1 MDVTVRTGGTKA
13 VSGVATAAFSLQSA
27 QGEHACILLHGEGKD
42 ANVRSLKEECQSI
55 MENALLGVEG
65 DAWTRLDGT
74 LKELNGLFKGF
85 LVAGT
90 FDELHAAVALL
101 DTTGTLH
108 ISASGR
114 AEGYLVRDGSANQIT
129 EVNKGKPL
137 AAFVHI
143 SSGQLEPGDSVVIAT
158 HRLLRAITP
167 AQLVQMTS
175 EHGDRVN
182 AAIIDALESEKESAA
197 LCTMH
202 VAGGSSASVSKD
214 EEPAARADKSAP
226 RSRMA
231 LPSRRA
237 PRRGG
242 SGGVMGVLQNM
253 TGRLQPLLDSATRAG
268 SSLGKQ
274 GAALLEKTG
283 GLEAL
288 QKKGKGF
295 LSDLKDPKRKRKAH
309 FLLLAAALA
318 VFVVVWSGFTFM
330 TSNERS
336 KTKTE
341 LAALMTQ
348 IDEELRTA
356 DNRKLAGDMDGA
368 NTILQAAEERARQV
382 LSNETGLYRTE
393 ATTLLEKIQAKQEE
407 INNILRVPLGAPLV
421 SLAAKDEA
429 ATAQGLINVGD
440 SEFVVYDRQNAYR
453 VILSRLDDAKRLTED
468 DLILMG
474 TNFDRYKS
482 QVFMTS
488 GNGVVELSGNDVT
501 PMKTD
506 DPNGWIT
513 GKDME
518 TYLRYLYVLAPDK
531 KQIYKYERLTNRYT
545 APVQYNVNGD
555 LTGALDMAIDTSVYV
570 VKEGGVVLKL
580 LRGETQP
587 FAIRHAPE
595 DVLKDVTKLYK
606 VSEGGNFYFL
616 DPVKNRV
623 IVATD
628 GGTTGESS
636 YLRQYIVK
644 GDQLGVLQDL
654 YVDPEESHL
663 YLMDEKRVYVVDLA
677 K

>member
-1 MDVTVRTGGTKA
+1 MDVTVRTGGTKTMD
-13 VSGVATAAFSLQSA
+13 GVATASFSLESGN
-27 QGEHACILLHGEGKD
+27 GEHACFLLHAEGKN
-42 ANVRSLKEECQSI
+42 ANARSLKEECSSI
-55 MENALLGVEG
+55 LQNALLGVEG

-85 LVAGT
+85 MVAGT

-114 AEGYLVRDGSANQIT
+114 AEGYLIRDGGANQIT
-129 EVNKGKPL
+129 EINKGKPV

-143 SSGQLEPGDSVVIAT
+143 SSGQLEPGDTVVIAT
-158 HRLLRAITP
+158 HRLLRAITA
-167 AQLVQMTS
+167 AQLAEMTES
-175 EHGDRVN
+175 HGDRVLHE
-182 AAIIDALESEKESAA
+182 IVDTLDSEKESAA
-197 LCTMH
+197 LASFH
-202 VAGGSSASVSKD
+202 IAGGSSA
-214 EEPAARADKSAP
+214 AAPVEREQAAPP

-231 LPSRRA
+231 LPTRRGGTRRA
-237 PRRGG
+237 PA
-242 SGGVMGVLQNM
+242 GGVMGTLQSI
-253 TGRLQPLLDSATRAG
+253 TGRLQPLMDSAAKAG

-274 GAALLEKTG
+274 GVALFEKTG

-318 VFVVVWSGFTFM
+318 VFVVVWAGFTLM

-341 LAALMTQ
+341 LATLMTQ

-356 DNRKLAGDMDGA
+356 DNRKLAGDMDAA
-368 NTILQAAEERARQV
+368 NSILQAAEERARQV
-382 LSNETGLYRTE
+382 LGNESGLYRVE
-393 ATTLLEKIQAKQEE
+393 ASDLLDRIRAKQEE
-407 INNILRVPLGAPLV
+407 INNILRAPVRVLV
-421 SLAAKDEA
+421 SMASKDSSI
-429 ATAQGLINVGD
+429 TAQGIISVGEG
-440 SEFVVYDRQNAYR
+440 EFVVFDRQNSYR
-453 VILSRLDDAKRLTED
+453 VILNRLDDAKRLTED
-468 DLILMG
+468 DLILLG
-474 TNFDRYKS
+474 TNFPRYKS
-482 QVFMTS
+482 QVFMTT
-488 GNGVVELSGNDVT
+488 GNSVLELSGNDVT

-555 LTGALDMAIDTSVYV
+555 LTGALDMVIDTSVYV
-570 VKEGGVVLKL
+570 IKEGGVVLKL

-595 DVLKDVTKLYK
+595 DVLKDVTKVFK
-606 VSEGGNFYFL
+606 VTEGGNFYFL

-623 IVATD
+623 IVASD
-628 GGTTGESS
+628 GGATGESS
-636 YLRQYIVK
+636 YLRQYILE
-644 GDQLGVLQDL
+644 GEQLGVIQDL

-663 YLMDEKRVYVVDLA
+663 YVIDEKRVHVVDLA